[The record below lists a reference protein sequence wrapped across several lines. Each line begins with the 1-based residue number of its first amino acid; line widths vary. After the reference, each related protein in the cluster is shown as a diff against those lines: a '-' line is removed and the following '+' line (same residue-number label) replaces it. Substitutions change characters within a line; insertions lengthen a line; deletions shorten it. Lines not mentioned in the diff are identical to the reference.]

1 MRNIVFLE
9 KCNYIIE
16 NNFDYKKRM
25 ITWLYDFDSYSDF
38 EKVED
43 IKSFN
48 DLEKLFISIE
58 KLIDRDTKAIVDF
71 QFIDIN
77 YADYKE
83 KFKKKLSDLLN
94 KYDLKL
100 YVFIPCMFLRT
111 IREKSITKRYEE
123 LKKELGNRIIMFKD
137 DREVLDNKYKNNV
150 IEKVKENEKNYINFV
165 LNNIKLIKE

>member
-1 MRNIVFLE
+1 LGNIVFLE
-9 KCNYIIE
+9 RCNYIVE
-16 NNFDYKKRM
+16 NNFEYKKRM
-25 ITWLYDFDSYSDF
+25 ITWLYDFESYSDF
-38 EKVED
+38 EKIED

-58 KLIDRDTKAIVDF
+58 KLIDRDTKAI
-71 QFIDIN
+71 IDISLVYYN
-77 YADYKE
+77 YGE
-83 KFKKKLSDLLN
+83 EFKRRLIDLLK

-100 YVFIPCMFLRT
+100 FMFVPCMFLRT
-111 IREKSITKRYEE
+111 LRDKNITKCYDE
-123 LKKELGNRIIMFKD
+123 LKKELGNEIIMFRD